1 MCSKTITVMIASR
14 AEIVKHAQPKT
25 TTKKFAPCSMNMSPD
40 AAIAKITPSMKR
52 LANVSRIHS
61 SNCLIF

>member
-1 MCSKTITVMIASR
+1 MMMLIIESKA
-14 AEIVKHAQPKT
+14 AIVKHAPPKT

-52 LANVSRIHS
+52 LANVSRIPS